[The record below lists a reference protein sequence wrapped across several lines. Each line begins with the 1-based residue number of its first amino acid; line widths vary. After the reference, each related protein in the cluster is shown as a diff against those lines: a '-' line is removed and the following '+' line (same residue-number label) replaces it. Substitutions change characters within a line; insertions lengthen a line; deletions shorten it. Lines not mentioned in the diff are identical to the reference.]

1 MLKPENQTLRC
12 GAALVEMALILPL
25 LVLLL
30 LICVDFG
37 RFATVHVAVTNA
49 AREGASFGGTHS
61 FTNATYELW
70 KSKMSEAITAE
81 MRGIPAFSKDELT
94 IDERMVLASDQRARV
109 QVKVSYVFRPAVAW
123 PAIPRELKI
132 VRTAE
137 MPVIR

>member
-1 MLKPENQTLRC
+1 MLKPEKQSLRC

-25 LVLLL
+25 LILLF

-49 AREGASFGGTHS
+49 AREGANFGGTHS
-61 FTNATYELW
+61 FTDATYELW
-70 KSKMSEAITAE
+70 KSKMGDAITEE
-81 MRGIPAFSKDELT
+81 MQGVPAFSEDELT
-94 IDERMVLASDQRARV
+94 IDEPTVLASDQRARV

-123 PAIPRELKI
+123 PAIPRELTI